1 MAKTLPLR
9 VCMYLLGWLGFPGGS
24 TIKNPPEMQ
33 KTQETWVRSLG
44 REDPLKKGKGNGHP
58 LQCSC
63 LGNSMD
69 SGAWWATVH
78 GTVESDMT
86 EAAEHARTR
95 LISSCDS
102 LLFQIVFLC
111 SSQHQA
117 HLKRL
122 DSRAPPEVRLSTTLT
137 ITQTEICCCCCC

>member
-1 MAKTLPLR
+1 
-9 VCMYLLGWLGFPGGS
+9 
-24 TIKNPPEMQ
+24 
-33 KTQETWVRSLG
+33 
-44 REDPLKKGKGNGHP
+44 
-58 LQCSC
+58 
-63 LGNSMD
+63 MD
-69 SGAWWATVH
+69 RGAWWATVH
-78 GTVESDMT
+78 GAVESDMT
-86 EAAEHARTR
+86 EATEHARTR

-122 DSRAPPEVRLSTTLT
+122 DSRAPPKVRLSTTLT